1 MRGERAFW
9 MRFAEVGEVTQAM
22 KREGMWAGRSSMGVL
37 APEADGNEEGWER
50 VERIPVRMEVPRVPV
65 WG

>member
-1 MRGERAFW
+1 
-9 MRFAEVGEVTQAM
+9 
-22 KREGMWAGRSSMGVL
+22 MGVL
-37 APEADGNEEGWER
+37 APETDGDEEGWER